1 MASWWT
7 LLGQLNA
14 YDEDQGGLDASLVR
28 RLKALKKA
36 MTEGIGNVNTKAQLK
51 TWTDQ
56 MMHDGYEVYML
67 LEFTAERL
75 CTFTKDGHVLHIK
88 DGHVLHISKVVRD
101 INDKIEGLIKRRNA
115 DIAALKGEFTAP
127 ATASTPTLHAGQS
140 KGQNISSLLAEL
152 KTLSAAQ

>member
-14 YDEDQGGLDASLVR
+14 YDEDQGGLDENLVK

-51 TWTDQ
+51 AWTDQ
-56 MMHDGYEVYML
+56 MLNDGYEVFML

-75 CTFTKDGHVLHIK
+75 RKFAKDGRALHI
-88 DGHVLHISKVVRD
+88 GNVVRG
-101 INDKIEGLIKRRNA
+101 INDKIEGLIRRRDA

-127 ATASTPTLHAGQS
+127 ATASTPTLHAVQS
-140 KGQNISSLLAEL
+140 KGQNISYLLAEL

>member
-36 MTEGIGNVNTKAQLK
+36 MTEGIWNVNTKAQLK
-51 TWTDQ
+51 AWTDQ
-56 MMHDGYEVYML
+56 MLHDGWEVYML
-67 LEFTAERL
+67 LELTADRL
-75 CTFTKDGHVLHIK
+75 CEFTKDGCEL
-88 DGHVLHISKVVRD
+88 DISDVVVA
-101 INDKIEGLIKRRNA
+101 INNKIEGLVERRDA

-140 KGQNISSLLAEL
+140 KGQNISYLLAEL